1 MKVFRATVADNADAD
16 ELGKLSLVIPE
27 LSGEDEPYPRWVPPL
42 VHNGAGPGSGWW
54 NVPPVGAQVL
64 VQADQAG
71 RLRWTGGEWGDVNTP
86 PELLVGNYPLRA
98 GFTSPQGLH
107 ALALDEDHGLILLVS
122 DPADPDGVAMYLTM
136 DPDTDEV
143 KLGTIAGNTL
153 VLNPDQVLIMS
164 AAGHLLNLHGSD
176 GIALVHSGGA
186 ELISLEDGLLKLY
199 GTDVQIAAGA
209 CTIVGQGGIT
219 LTSDLTGLAPVEPL
233 VLGITFLT
241 DLAAALTELAA
252 APTMFGL
259 PTTNTLAMVAS
270 IATALGAGAPYLST
284 VTSTE

>member
-1 MKVFRATVADNADAD
+1 MLLYRATVADNADED
-16 ELGKLSLVIPE
+16 ELGKLSLVITE
-27 LSGEDEPYPRWVPPL
+27 LSGPDEPYPRWVPPL
-42 VHNGAGPGSGWW
+42 VANGAGPSSGWW

-64 VQADQAG
+64 VLADQAG
-71 RLRWTGGEWGDVNTP
+71 RLRWLGGEWGDVNVP
-86 PELLVGNYPLRA
+86 PPMLAGNYPLRA

-122 DPADPDGVAMYLTM
+122 DPADPDGPAMYLTI

-143 KLGTIAGNTL
+143 KLGTLAGCL
-153 VLNPDQVLIMS
+153 VTINPDQLLIMHS
-164 AAGHLLNLHGSD
+164 TGHTLNMHGSD
-176 GIALVHSGGA
+176 GITLMHSGGA

-219 LTSDLTGLAPVEPL
+219 LTSDLLGLAPTEPL
-233 VLGITFLT
+233 ILGTTFLT
-241 DLAAALTELAA
+241 DLAAAITELAA

-259 PTTNTLAMVAS
+259 PTTNALGMVAN
-270 IATALGAGAPYLST
+270 IATALGAGAPYLSN
-284 VTSTE
+284 VTTTE